1 MYGDGAPD
9 ALVCLGYFGFTS
21 MCVGGDCTVGVFAEA
36 VDRRGHEAEHPVQSG
51 YVWPLACIL
60 MRHASPFIMM
70 VSDRVFA
77 AGAVQYHLLSGE
89 ARRERPYS
97 LQIFVE
103 LSQWQTE
110 RGATPALHG

>member
-1 MYGDGAPD
+1 MLSAPN
-9 ALVCLGYFGFTS
+9 FQSTS
-21 MCVGGDCTVGVFAEA
+21 TYVSPGRVPPKLLIWFSVFAEA
-36 VDRRGHEAEHPVQSG
+36 VDRRDHEAEHPVQSG